1 MEGAAADF
9 RAELSE
15 RLFVLYL
22 GGRWMAPLS
31 GRLIAVPG
39 LPLARLACA
48 EAGDV
53 ARARAG
59 LQPAAVDGTALRA
72 AYAGSA
78 PLLRALR
85 VHETPDDPVAE
96 PESWDLPFTGPT
108 VLVTATSVPLAR
120 VAGLLIAGAGQGM
133 LWKPAPGAAASAHA
147 LIRALGPVAGAG
159 LAMLQGDHATGAAL
173 AGKGPLIW
181 ASDAPPPADLPVS
194 LRVPATGPH
203 RR

>member
-31 GRLIAVPG
+31 DRLIAVPG

-59 LQPAAVDGTALRA
+59 LKPARASGAALRA
-72 AYAGSA
+72 AYAASA

-85 VHETPDDPVAE
+85 AYEAAGDPVAE
-96 PESWDLPFTGPT
+96 PEDWTLPFAGPA
-108 VLVTATSVPLAR
+108 VLVTATAVPLAR
-120 VAGLLIAGAGQGM
+120 VAGLLIAGAGQGL
-133 LWKPAPGAAASAHA
+133 LWKPAPGAAPSAHA
-147 LIRALGPVAGAG
+147 LMGALGPAAGAG

-173 AGKGPLIW
+173 AGQGPVIW
-181 ASDAPPPADLPVS
+181 VSDAPPPAEMSVS
-194 LRVPATGPH
+194 LRVPATDPH

>member
-31 GRLIAVPG
+31 GRLIGVPG
-39 LPLARLACA
+39 LPMARLACA

-59 LQPAAVDGTALRA
+59 LRPAGAEVGALRA
-72 AYAGSA
+72 AYAASA

-85 VHETPDDPVAE
+85 AYEVMGDPVSE
-96 PESWDLPFTGPT
+96 PEDWALPFAGPA
-108 VLVTATSVPLAR
+108 VLVTATSVPLSR

-173 AGKGPLIW
+173 AGQGPLIW
-181 ASDAPPPADLPVS
+181 ASDVPPPAGLPVS